1 MTWRMVREG
10 YREREK
16 SMQTVKSSKESGFSL
31 IELTVAMAITL
42 IISGAIYGLLAKGQ
56 SSFRR
61 EPELSDRQQ
70 NIRVAMDLMQRD
82 VSQGG
87 QKMGAWFQA
96 FRDGLDGDGPAG
108 SSGQNTDFLEIW
120 LSDGTCPDAPAD
132 PTNPTDGA
140 NINTAEAIPRCYSND
155 SFVLVIYESGCAKW
169 GFGHNIH
176 AKDGKLNFPPGKQPP
191 DSQINSPGELAEC
204 NPPADDSKPVRFA
217 ALSIIRYEIAIDGE
231 GVPGLYRS
239 NTGGIDS
246 GDCMNGCGYVPAP
259 DPVGNWQLVARGI
272 EDLQVQYRNGT
283 NRNATGWADN
293 PDLITCINCAN
304 PTVADYNSLI
314 REVRVTLSARSTARN
329 LEGQTTSAAGAA
341 VRGQLTSTSSPR
353 AALFYLGQAIEK
365 IVPTPAPMWN

>member
-1 MTWRMVREG
+1 MTWRMVRKG

-16 SMQTVKSSKESGFSL
+16 SMQTDKSSQERGFSL
-31 IELTVAMAITL
+31 IELTVAIAITL

-70 NIRVAMDLMQRD
+70 NIRVAMDLIQRD

-87 QKMGAWFQA
+87 QKMGAWFQV
-96 FRDGLDGDGPAG
+96 FRNGLNGLGPAG

-132 PTNPTDGA
+132 PNDPTDGS
-140 NINTAEAIPRCYSND
+140 NINTAESIPRCYSND
-155 SFVLVIYESGCAKW
+155 AFVLVIYASGCAKW

-176 AKDGKLNFPPGKQPP
+176 AQDGKLNFPPGQQPP
-191 DSQINSPGELAEC
+191 DSQINGPGELAQC
-204 NPPADDSKPVRFA
+204 NPPADDSKPERFA
-217 ALSIIRYEIAIDGE
+217 SLNIIRYEIAIDGE

-239 NTGGIDS
+239 PTGGMDPGVS
-246 GDCMNGCGYVPAP
+246 DYVAAP
-259 DPVGNWQLVARGI
+259 DPAGHWQLVARGI
-272 EDLQVQYRNGT
+272 EDLQVEYRNGT
-283 NRNATGWADN
+283 NRNGTGWDAN
-293 PDLITCINCAN
+293 PDLLTCINCAN
-304 PTVADYNSLI
+304 PTVADYNTLI
-314 REVRVTLSARSTARN
+314 REVRVSLSARSTARN
-329 LEGQTTSAAGAA
+329 LEGQTTSASGNA

-353 AALFYLGQAIEK
+353 AALFHLGQAIEK